1 MLITHSYICDRFRWV
16 YCQLEILRHCLP
28 GSVRRV
34 LAQLPETLDETYERI
49 LREMPKANREHAHQ
63 LLQCLTVAVRP
74 LTVDELAEVLAVDFS
89 ADSDG
94 VPKLKEDLRWENQ
107 EQAVLSAC
115 SSLVTVIVDDRDSRI
130 VQFSHFSVKEFLTS
144 GRLAASNMDTLRQ
157 HHILLEPAH
166 TVMAKACLGT
176 LLRFDSEFEV
186 ENRKIKK
193 FPLALYA
200 ANHIGDHA
208 EFEDVI
214 SHIQD
219 GIDCLLDA
227 EKPYFAIWT
236 RIRRGHYENRCVFP
250 PPAPYETPMY
260 YIAHLGF
267 SRMVQY
273 LISRRPQDV
282 NALSGKYN
290 TPLSAALKEGHT
302 EISRL
307 LLAHYPDVDISNS
320 DHETPLHLAT
330 YHGTLDIIPMLIERG
345 ADVNARARYDE
356 TPLHNIL
363 RHERTDMMQLLLEN
377 NADVNAKDPY
387 YRTPLHVA
395 SEFGYLEP
403 ARLLLE
409 HGANVHA
416 RDYRGKTPLRVSS
429 EEGQFQVM
437 RLLLQHGADPDTQD
451 KDYLQTPL
459 YDGKPAVVRLLLEH
473 GANPHVWAKDG
484 TTPLH
489 YLSKWSHSK
498 WEDDV
503 NKMRALLEYGRNPDV
518 LDKRNNTPLHVAS
531 EHGKFKV
538 VQLLIEHGANV
549 NMRNESGDTPLHRS
563 AYGGHLDIMQ
573 FLLEHGADINA
584 QCICHN
590 TALHSAVKADSCKL
604 RAVQLLYEHGAN
616 VHARNDRGKTPL
628 HGIFL
633 RYRPDPRL
641 IESFLEYGAD
651 MDIQADD
658 HSTLLH
664 LASKE
669 AYPELAQLLL
679 EHGASVDTQNDA
691 GQTPLHQAIKGLV
704 VSSTQNGLSVVRI
717 LLAHGA
723 NVNAQDIDHSTPLHL
738 LATRKYGY
746 LVATQLLLDH
756 GADANMRNNEGKTAS
771 DIAEVHYPFSD
782 VWRLLSKHMSERET
796 IPIATVITEG

>member
-1 MLITHSYICDRFRWV
+1 MLIIHSYICDRFRWV

-49 LREMPKANREHAHQ
+49 LREIPKANREHAHQ

-74 LTVDELAEVLAVDFS
+74 LTVEELAEVLAVDFS
-89 ADSDG
+89 ADG
-94 VPKLKEDLRWENQ
+94 VPKLKEDLRWEDQ

-115 SSLVTVIVDDRDSRI
+115 SSLVTVIVDDWDSRI

-144 GRLAASNMDTLRQ
+144 GRLAASNMDTLCR
-157 HHILLEPAH
+157 HHIRLEPAH
-166 TVMAKACLGT
+166 IVMAKACLGT
-176 LLRFDSEFEV
+176 LFRFDCEFEA
-186 ENRKIKK
+186 NDRTIKK
-193 FPLALYA
+193 FPLSLYA

-227 EKPYFAIWT
+227 KKPHFATWI
-236 RIRRGHYENRCVFP
+236 RICRGHYKTNNYP
-250 PPAPYETPMY
+250 PSSPAPYETPMY
-260 YIAHLGF
+260 YIADFGF
-267 SRMVQY
+267 FRMAQY

-282 NALSGKYN
+282 NALRGEYK
-290 TPLSAALKEGHT
+290 TPLSAALERRHT

-307 LLAHYPDVDISNS
+307 LLAHYPDVDIWNS
-320 DHETPLHLAT
+320 DHETPLHLAA
-330 YHGTLDIIPMLIERG
+330 YHGTVEIIPMLIERG
-345 ADVNARARYDE
+345 ADVNARATYGK
-356 TPLHNIL
+356 TPLHYIL
-363 RHERTDMMQLLLEN
+363 RHEPTDMMQFLLEN
-377 NADVNAKDPY
+377 NADVNAKCRDY
-387 YRTPLHVA
+387 HRTPLHVA

-416 RDYRGKTPLRVSS
+416 QDDRGKTPLRISS
-429 EEGQFQVM
+429 ENGHLQVM
-437 RLLLQHGADPDTQD
+437 HLLLQHGADPDTQD
-451 KDYLQTPL
+451 KDYLRTPL
-459 YDGKPAVVRLLLEH
+459 YDGKPDVVRLLLEH
-473 GANPHVWAKDG
+473 GANPHVWDDDG

-489 YLSKWSHSK
+489 YLSERSLSK

-503 NKMRALLEYGRNPDV
+503 DKMRALLEYGKNPDV
-518 LDKRNNTPLHVAS
+518 LDKRNNTPLHIAS
-531 EHGKFKV
+531 EIGKFKV

-549 NMRNESGDTPLHRS
+549 NMRNKSGHTPLHES
-563 AYGGHLDIMQ
+563 ASGDHLDVMQ
-573 FLLEHGADINA
+573 SLLEHGADINA
-584 QCICHN
+584 QSICHD
-590 TALHSAVKADSCKL
+590 TALHSALWYGCKL
-604 RAVQLLYEHGAN
+604 EAVQLLYEHGAN
-616 VHARNDRGKTPL
+616 VHARNNRGETPL
-628 HGIFL
+628 HGIFT
-633 RYRPDPRL
+633 RPRPDPRL

-651 MDIQADD
+651 MDIKADD

-679 EHGASVDTQNDA
+679 EHGANVDAQNDA
-691 GQTPLHQAIKGLV
+691 GQTPLHKAIKSLV
-704 VSSTQNGLSVVRI
+704 INPTEDGLSVLHI

-738 LATRKYGY
+738 FAPCRNGY
-746 LVATQLLLDH
+746 LVTTQLLLDH

-771 DIAEVHYPFSD
+771 DIAGVHMPFSI
-782 VWRLLSKHMSERET
+782 VWRVLSKHMSERET
-796 IPIATVITEG
+796 IPTVITEG